1 MKRINNTVLLLVTV
15 WLGGC
20 SATTQSVTPQNTPQS
35 RIVQHDTKKTQSTP
49 SYEVPTS
56 LKEKRFHSVMIEIA
70 QSTHLDPNYHRLGLK
85 SDEEKRWFKNLMYRL
100 WDRQITRQQFI
111 SEGTARFP
119 NHRYEFTYI
128 ANAFQSY

>member
-1 MKRINNTVLLLVTV
+1 VKRINHTALLIAAV

-20 SATTQSVTPQNTPQS
+20 SATTQSVTPQNAPRS
-35 RIVQHDTKKTQSTP
+35 RIVQPDTKKAQSTP
-49 SYEVPTS
+49 TYEAPAP
-56 LKEKRFHSVMIEIA
+56 LKEKRFHTVMIEIA

-85 SDEEKRWFKNLMYRL
+85 NDEEKRWFKDLMYRL

-128 ANAFQSY
+128 ANAFQNY